1 MANSITGID
10 HGLVGVRDLDVARDN
25 WARLGFTLT
34 PFGRHKGWGTAN
46 YCIMFDDDY
55 LELIG
60 LVDPSQPS
68 QSLAAALEK
77 KEGLFGVALA
87 SDDARA
93 AHASMTEAGLNPEEI
108 SDLSRDVEMPGS
120 SEAVNARFRLV
131 KLPQASTP
139 DMNMFVCQHLDPA
152 VVWRPEWQLHANG
165 ARGITAITVVVDNP
179 EPLLVPYEKLF
190 GAGSCSPTDDSLAA
204 FTGSSSLIFVTR
216 DDVKLIYPDVAVD
229 ETIEAPYIV
238 GVSLEVATPDT
249 AADYLTTAGI
259 PYAHSDNGTV
269 RVAPEYANGV
279 VLEFATAPVIV

>member
-10 HGLVGVRDLDVARDN
+10 HGLVGVRDLDAARDI

-46 YCIMFDDDY
+46 YCIMFEDDY

-60 LVDPSQPS
+60 LVDTSQPS
-68 QSLAAALEK
+68 VSLDAALKK
-77 KEGLFGVALA
+77 KEGLFGVALS

-93 AHASMTEAGLNPEEI
+93 AQTSLTEAGLAPDDI
-108 SDLSRDVEMPGS
+108 SDLSRDVEMPGGGDL
-120 SEAVNARFRLV
+120 VNARFRLV

-165 ARGITAITVVVDNP
+165 ARGITSITVIVDNP
-179 EPLLVPYEKLF
+179 EPLLTPYEKLF

-204 FTGSSSLIFVTR
+204 FTGSASLIFVTR
-216 DDVKLIYPDVAVD
+216 DDAKLTYPDVSLA

-238 GVSLEVATPDT
+238 GVSLNVDTPDT
-249 AADYLTTAGI
+249 AADFLTTAGI

-279 VLEFATAPVIV
+279 VIEFARPPAGL